1 MRACRL
7 VPWIFVLV
15 VSSPAAAQ
23 RMPGPPE
30 LPPAYR
36 GGAIDAALTAHD
48 WAGAERLLV
57 QAIQGEP
64 DSLGLL
70 QVLGSV
76 FLIERKPLN
85 AAIAIKKA
93 EALGPID
100 ESARFTLVLA
110 YVSIGHGD
118 WARPELE
125 RLAASD
131 PGDATYQDRL
141 GRLDYDAGLYA
152 SAVKRFE
159 QVIARDKAFVR
170 AYDNLG
176 LSYEA
181 LNQPD
186 RALVAY
192 REAVEL
198 NRIAPVKSPW
208 PAINMGILL
217 RNRGDLKGAEA
228 LLREAVSEDGNLAPA
243 HYQLGVLLEQEQH
256 LDEALQELV
265 RATECDPSDAEPHYA
280 LARIYRRQGHADQAA
295 GALAAFERLHDAK
308 REGEQ
313 R

>member
-1 MRACRL
+1 MRACWL
-7 VPWIFVLV
+7 LPWILLLIVP
-15 VSSPAAAQ
+15 SRAAGQ
-23 RMPGPPE
+23 QMPGPPD

-36 GGAIDAALTAHD
+36 GGAIDVALTAHD
-48 WAGAERLLV
+48 WAQAEHLLV
-57 QAIQGEP
+57 QVIEAAP
-64 DSLGLL
+64 DSAALL

-100 ESARFTLVLA
+100 DRARFTLVLA

-125 RLAASD
+125 RLAASR
-131 PGDATYQDRL
+131 PGDPTYQYWL

-159 QVIARDKAFVR
+159 QAIASDPTFVR

-186 RALVAY
+186 QALPAY
-192 REAVEL
+192 RKAVEL
-198 NRIAPVKSPW
+198 NRDASVKSPW

-217 RNRGDLKGAEA
+217 RNRGDLTGAEA
-228 LLREAVSEDGNLAPA
+228 LLRAAVAQGGKLAQA
-243 HYQLGVLLEQEQH
+243 HYQLGVLLEQEER
-256 LDEALQELV
+256 LDEALRELV
-265 RATECDPSDAEPHYA
+265 RAAECDPSYAEPHYA
-280 LARIYRRQGHADQAA
+280 LARIYRRQGHADQAVQ
-295 GALAAFERLHDAK
+295 ALATFERLHDAK
-308 REGEQ
+308 RETTP